1 MTTLEEI
8 KAATAKLRPEEQ
20 VELFRWWTN
29 SEVFRARQ
37 ISSLKHELALGI
49 DQLESGRYRTYQDA
63 NLMELAEEAGEQG
76 RKRLKERRKK
86 PQA

>member
-20 VELFRWWTN
+20 VELFKWWTN

-37 ISSLKHELALGI
+37 LSSLKHELALGI
-49 DQLESGRYRTYQDA
+49 DQPEGARHRTYQDA
-63 NLMELAEEAGEQG
+63 NVI
-76 RKRLKERRKK
+76 
-86 PQA
+86 